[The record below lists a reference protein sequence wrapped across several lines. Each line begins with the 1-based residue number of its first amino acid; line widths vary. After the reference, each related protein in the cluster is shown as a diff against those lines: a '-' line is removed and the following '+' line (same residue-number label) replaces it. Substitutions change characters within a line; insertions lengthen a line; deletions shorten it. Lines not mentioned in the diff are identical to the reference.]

1 MRCPSCGGRSVGRVS
16 SGQYY
21 CWDCCVEFSMGRK
34 GFQIY
39 RLEEDG
45 TLTQE
50 YAGPE
55 GGSGSIS
62 PLKGVIS

>member
-1 MRCPSCGGRSVGRVS
+1 
-16 SGQYY
+16 
-21 CWDCCVEFSMGRK
+21 MGRK

-50 YAGPE
+50 YAAPE
-55 GGSGSIS
+55 AKSGSIS
-62 PLKGVIS
+62 PAKGVIS